1 MTARRED
8 HRIAGVEVLAA
19 YSHSTQAA
27 DLRFCYTMALTSPT
41 RTPRP
46 TATRPWSLR
55 DRLTERDIT
64 ELITAYRD
72 GATAASLAADYALS
86 LKSVRHLLHT
96 ADVRRTPPTQRATKP
111 TPVTTHA

>member
-1 MTARRED
+1 
-8 HRIAGVEVLAA
+8 V
-19 YSHSTQAA
+19 
-27 DLRFCYTMALTSPT
+27 ALTSRA

-55 DRLTERDIT
+55 DRLTERTIA

-86 LKSVRHLLHT
+86 LKTVRRLLHT
-96 ADVRRTPPTQRATKP
+96 GGVRRKPPTRRATKA
-111 TPVTTHA
+111 TPVATHL